1 DTSGGQRT
9 PDRPDTP
16 DHRSAGPFVPI
27 ATMLLGA
34 LGEVL
39 RELGTGQPPSA
50 ARWAFLIVGALLGSV
65 VLVLAAGFFER
76 LIGWA
81 SASWVWLRQRDRI
94 RKVLTTVAV
103 CVVALPLGWA
113 LPIAAD

>member
-1 DTSGGQRT
+1 MDTSDQQRAPGGQDPRG
-9 PDRPDTP
+9 
-16 DHRSAGPFVPI
+16 HRSARPIVSI

-50 ARWAFLIVGALLGSV
+50 ARWALLIVGALLGSV

-76 LIGWA
+76 LLGWA
-81 SASWVWLRQRDRI
+81 AASWVWMRQGTGARAA
-94 RKVLTTVAV
+94 LTTLVV
-103 CVVALPLGWA
+103 CVIALPLG
-113 LPIAAD
+113 